1 MFGDLRWRFKALAL
15 FIGLRI
21 AFVWSQPTGG
31 QGAWQAASPS
41 IHSTLEP
48 TNVDNTAG
56 PSDPMIHVA
65 HPQHYQPS
73 PSDEVPGQWSHRQ
86 HLQPAA
92 RPDSPT
98 ISSLL
103 DFDFGPYLSK
113 WFEDEADKP
122 NTVGSSEPS
131 HQAVEQR
138 QRVTSIP
145 THEQFGSS
153 LAPHTARIESYHPF
167 DYQHVDH
174 FAHLP
179 TLRQQMHSYFG
190 QAGQP
195 GMGFEQSGS
204 SNSGNLLSHLS
215 SHAQDDFPLSRGLM
229 SSGSTSEDHA
239 SHSSADTANRFKRF
253 RVSRSPWKGVRARSP
268 NKVWT
273 KEELDKYVNN
283 YVRPRFAEPEALKRL
298 PWSVPPSRTAG
309 EDRLTKTRDRL
320 HYVSTDHEIREMI
333 NNEIFGGR
341 LKWVAEQLPMEK
353 NPRQSIIGS
362 SAVPSRV
369 LPFIKVP
376 GFYGVNSEPLDVR
389 MVILDSFSP
398 RDGRNNGIA
407 RRARYTFWAFP
418 NKRAEK
424 GFSTFVKHHGV
435 GHLEEADFDHVNS
448 FLLEKMNSVSKKAI
462 GDAVHVHP

>member
-1 MFGDLRWRFKALAL
+1 MFGDLRWHFKALAL
-15 FIGLRI
+15 FIGLRT

-41 IHSTLEP
+41 IDSNLEP
-48 TNVDNTAG
+48 SNVDNTAG
-56 PSDPMIHVA
+56 PSDPMIHDVY
-65 HPQHYQPS
+65 PQHYQSS
-73 PSDEVPGQWSHRQ
+73 PSDEVRGQWSYRQ

-122 NTVGSSEPS
+122 NTVGSGELS

-167 DYQHVDH
+167 DYQHVDP
-174 FAHLP
+174 FANLP
-179 TLRQQMHSYFG
+179 TPRQQMHSNFG
-190 QAGQP
+190 QAGQLE
-195 GMGFEQSGS
+195 MGFEQSGP
-204 SNSGNLLSHLS
+204 SNSGNLLSHPF
-215 SHAQDDFPLSRGLM
+215 SHAQDHFPLARDLM
-229 SSGSTSEDHA
+229 SSRSTSKDHA
-239 SHSSADTANRFKRF
+239 SHSTVDTANRFKGL
-253 RVSRSPWKGVRARSP
+253 RVSRPPWKGVRATSP

-298 PWSVPPSRTAG
+298 PWSVPTSRTAV
-309 EDRLTKTRDRL
+309 EERLTRTRDKL
-320 HYVSTDHEIREMI
+320 HYISTGHEIREMI

-407 RRARYTFWAFP
+407 RRARYAFWAFP

>member
-48 TNVDNTAG
+48 SNVDNTAG

-73 PSDEVPGQWSHRQ
+73 PSDEVRGQWSHRQ

-98 ISSLL
+98 ISSL
-103 DFDFGPYLSK
+103 FDFGLGPYLSK
-113 WFEDEADKP
+113 WPEDEADKS
-122 NTVGSSEPS
+122 NTVGSGEPS
-131 HQAVEQR
+131 HRAVEQR

-145 THEQFGSS
+145 THEQLGPL
-153 LAPHTARIESYHPF
+153 LAPHTAHIESYHPF
-167 DYQHVDH
+167 DYQHFDP

-179 TLRQQMHSYFG
+179 TPHQQMHSYFG

-195 GMGFEQSGS
+195 GTGFEQSGS

-239 SHSSADTANRFKRF
+239 SHSSAGTANRFKRL
-253 RVSRSPWKGVRARSP
+253 RVSRSPWRGARARSP

-273 KEELDKYVNN
+273 KEDVDKYVEK
-283 YVRPRFAEPEALKRL
+283 YVRPRFAEPKTLEQL
-298 PWSVPPSRTAG
+298 PWSVPTSRTAG
-309 EDRLTKTRDRL
+309 GVRLTGTRDRL
-320 HYVSTDHEIREMI
+320 LYLSTGHENREMI
-333 NNEIFGGR
+333 NKEIFGGR
-341 LKWVAEQLPMEK
+341 LKWVAEQLPVK
-353 NPRQSIIGS
+353 KTPRQSIIGS
-362 SAVPSRV
+362 SAAPSRV

-376 GFYGVNSEPLDVR
+376 EFYGVNSEPLDVR
-389 MVILDSFSP
+389 MAILDSFSP
-398 RDGRNNGIA
+398 SDGRNKGIA
-407 RRARYTFWAFP
+407 RRARYTFWSFP
-418 NKRAEK
+418 NKKEK
-424 GFSTFVKHHGV
+424 GFSTFVEHHGV

-448 FLLEKMNSVSKKAI
+448 FLLKKMNSVSKKAI